1 MPLGADAGEG
11 RRGMPLPVAWAWLP
25 VSNCHVSSN
34 IHGQKYIY
42 HDKPLP
48 TNSRQHTKTLQEQLV
63 SADKNSYCGHRMP
76 IKDLSFPLVAETH
89 LQQKNE
95 VNWLKWELINPQI
108 PPTLHWNQNSWF

>member
-11 RRGMPLPVAWAWLP
+11 RQGMPLPVARAWLP
-25 VSNCHVSSN
+25 VSNCHVSSH

-63 SADKNSYCGHRMP
+63 STYKNSYCGHRMTT
-76 IKDLSFPLVAETH
+76 KDLSFPLVAETH
-89 LQQKNE
+89 LQQENE
-95 VNWLKWELINPQI
+95 VYWLKWELINPQI